1 MVKLKRGII
10 SETVSFIKGE
20 GEMDLILA
28 IDQGTT
34 STRAIVFNKQ
44 GQVIEESQR
53 EITCLYPT
61 SGWVEQDANEI
72 WISTLSVL
80 NSVLLSPKI
89 DVQDIKGIGITNQRE
104 TTILWD
110 KKTGRPLYHAI
121 VWQSRQTESI
131 CENWKA
137 QGLEAIVKEK
147 TGLLID
153 PYFSASKIRFLLDH
167 VPGIQEK
174 VAKGEVLF
182 GTVDSYLV
190 WKLSG
195 GKTHITDVTNASR
208 TLLFNIHTGTWDEEL
223 LELFSIPKSIL
234 PEVRQTSE
242 VYTYTMDYMT
252 GIPLPIAAVCGDQQ
266 AALFGQNCFYK
277 GDVKNTYGTGCF
289 MLMNTGEKPVYS
301 KNGLVTTIAW
311 GLDGKI
317 NYALEGSIFVAGAA
331 IQWLRDEMKLID
343 SASDS
348 EYMANKVKD
357 TNGCFVVPAFTGL
370 GAPHW
375 DQYARGTIVGIT
387 RGVNKYHIIRATLES
402 IALQTYDVLKAMKA
416 DSGIDIDSLK
426 VDGGASAN
434 DTLMQMQSDF
444 ISVPVIRPVCVETTA
459 RGAAYLAGLAVSYWE
474 NKEEVIRN
482 NHIDKLFKPEISDDE
497 RNKKISGWEKAVKYS
512 YGWAKE

>member
-28 IDQGTT
+28 IDQGMT

-44 GQVIEESQR
+44 GQVIEQSQR

-252 GIPLPIAAVCGDQQ
+252 GIP
-266 AALFGQNCFYK
+266 
-277 GDVKNTYGTGCF
+277 
-289 MLMNTGEKPVYS
+289 
-301 KNGLVTTIAW
+301 
-311 GLDGKI
+311 
-317 NYALEGSIFVAGAA
+317 
-331 IQWLRDEMKLID
+331 ID
-343 SASDS
+343 
-348 EYMANKVKD
+348 M
-357 TNGCFVVPAFTGL
+357 
-370 GAPHW
+370 
-375 DQYARGTIVGIT
+375 R
-387 RGVNKYHIIRATLES
+387 
-402 IALQTYDVLKAMKA
+402 
-416 DSGIDIDSLK
+416 
-426 VDGGASAN
+426 
-434 DTLMQMQSDF
+434 MQ
-444 ISVPVIRPVCVETTA
+444 
-459 RGAAYLAGLAVSYWE
+459 
-474 NKEEVIRN
+474 
-482 NHIDKLFKPEISDDE
+482 H
-497 RNKKISGWEKAVKYS
+497 
-512 YGWAKE
+512 

>member
-1 MVKLKRGII
+1 
-10 SETVSFIKGE
+10 
-20 GEMDLILA
+20 MDLILA

-44 GQVIEESQR
+44 GQVIEQSQR

-182 GTVDSYLV
+182 GTVD
-190 WKLSG
+190 
-195 GKTHITDVTNASR
+195 T
-208 TLLFNIHTGTWDEEL
+208 
-223 LELFSIPKSIL
+223 
-234 PEVRQTSE
+234 
-242 VYTYTMDYMT
+242 
-252 GIPLPIAAVCGDQQ
+252 
-266 AALFGQNCFYK
+266 
-277 GDVKNTYGTGCF
+277 
-289 MLMNTGEKPVYS
+289 
-301 KNGLVTTIAW
+301 
-311 GLDGKI
+311 
-317 NYALEGSIFVAGAA
+317 
-331 IQWLRDEMKLID
+331 
-343 SASDS
+343 
-348 EYMANKVKD
+348 
-357 TNGCFVVPAFTGL
+357 
-370 GAPHW
+370 
-375 DQYARGTIVGIT
+375 
-387 RGVNKYHIIRATLES
+387 
-402 IALQTYDVLKAMKA
+402 
-416 DSGIDIDSLK
+416 
-426 VDGGASAN
+426 
-434 DTLMQMQSDF
+434 
-444 ISVPVIRPVCVETTA
+444 
-459 RGAAYLAGLAVSYWE
+459 
-474 NKEEVIRN
+474 
-482 NHIDKLFKPEISDDE
+482 
-497 RNKKISGWEKAVKYS
+497 
-512 YGWAKE
+512 